1 MTNSSDG
8 ALLVC
13 DFCGVTA
20 NTIHRT
26 VIAEN
31 GYNRMRARALY
42 ACRKCSD
49 EKNDKRRKNGLS

>member
-1 MTNSSDG
+1 MTRSSGDV
-8 ALLVC
+8 LLVC